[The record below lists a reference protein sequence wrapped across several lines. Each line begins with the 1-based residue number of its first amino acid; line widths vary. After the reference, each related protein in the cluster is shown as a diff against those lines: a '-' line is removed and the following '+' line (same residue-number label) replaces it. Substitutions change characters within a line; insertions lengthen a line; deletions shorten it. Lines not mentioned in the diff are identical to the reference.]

1 MSILEYPEVKEI
13 FSHLFDT
20 LLDES
25 ERGAIII
32 GTTKVEEQLEKY
44 IRKILPNDSKTY
56 TKKLLDYPGV
66 LSSFSSKIELAY
78 AFRLINENL
87 YTSLNALRKIRNEA
101 AHSSN
106 SFSISEIRGR
116 FEEVFDLGPSIAI
129 IIRKQAMEMMMELK
143 MKNIE
148 WVFDE
153 NNLTN
158 EEKKEQ
164 LNSIIENKELMD
176 RLEKQ
181 IPRWELIYGLSLIC
195 GFIKHEEEGTAK
207 LLSDSKTWNNL
218 NTKNKKEESVQKN
231 TSPTTPPQAQKPTQH
246 DT

>member
-1 MSILEYPEVKEI
+1 MSPFEYPDIKEI

-56 TKKLLDYPGV
+56 TEKLLDYPGV

-78 AFRLINENL
+78 AFRLIGENL

-116 FEEVFDLGPSIAI
+116 FEEALDLGPSIAI
-129 IIRKQAMEMMMELK
+129 FIRNQAMRMMMEVK
-143 MKNIE
+143 IENIKRI
-148 WVFDE
+148 FDE
-153 NNLTN
+153 HNLTD
-158 EEKKEQ
+158 EQKKEQ
-164 LNSIIENKELMD
+164 WENLVEDKELMESV
-176 RLEKQ
+176 EKQ
-181 IPRWELIYGLSLIC
+181 IPLWELIYGLSLIC
-195 GFIKHEEEGTAK
+195 GIIKHAEEATIK
-207 LLSDSKTWNNL
+207 LLNDSKTWSNL
-218 NTKNKKEESVQKN
+218 SLKIKKESG
-231 TSPTTPPQAQKPTQH
+231 S
-246 DT
+246 

>member
-1 MSILEYPEVKEI
+1 MSLLEYPEVKEI

-78 AFRLINENL
+78 AFRLIGENL
-87 YTSLNALRKIRNEA
+87 YTSLNGLRKIRNEA

-106 SFSISEIRGR
+106 SFSIAKNRGR
-116 FEEVFDLGPSIAI
+116 FEEVFDLGPSVAVV
-129 IIRKQAMEMMMELK
+129 IRNQAMSMMMELK
-143 MKNIE
+143 IENIKRI
-148 WVFDE
+148 FDE
-153 NNLTN
+153 SELTDDQ
-158 EEKKEQ
+158 KREQ
-164 LNSIIENKELMD
+164 WNSLVENKELMNSI
-176 RLEKQ
+176 EKQ

-195 GFIKHEEEGTAK
+195 GIIKHEEEETMK
-207 LLSDSKTWNNL
+207 LLGKSKTWNNL
-218 NTKNKKEESVQKN
+218 KRKIDKEKESG
-231 TSPTTPPQAQKPTQH
+231 T
-246 DT
+246 

>member
-1 MSILEYPEVKEI
+1 MSPFEYPEVKEI

-20 LLDES
+20 LLNES
-25 ERGAIII
+25 ERGSIII

-78 AFRLINENL
+78 AFRLIDKNL

-116 FEEVFDLGPSIAI
+116 FEEVFNLGPSIAI
-129 IIRKQAMEMMMELK
+129 FIRNQAMKMMMELK
-143 MKNIE
+143 IENIKRI
-148 WVFDE
+148 FDE
-153 NNLTN
+153 HNLTD
-158 EEKKEQ
+158 EQ
-164 LNSIIENKELMD
+164 KREQWKSFVENKELMD
-176 RLEKQ
+176 SVEKQ
-181 IPRWELIYGLSLIC
+181 IPSWELIYGLSLIC
-195 GFIKHEEEGTAK
+195 GIIKHEEEETIK
-207 LLSDSKTWNNL
+207 LLNYSKTWSDL
-218 NTKNKKEESVQKN
+218 SRKIKKESG
-231 TSPTTPPQAQKPTQH
+231 T
-246 DT
+246 